1 MTHLSATM
9 FRGIAILAVAAIAVG
24 PTGVWAEGGRGGNG
38 GEVELRHGADDAL
51 IRQADDNSDVPV
63 VDVGDDQGDRAAE
76 VGDDRGADDGAAAAP
91 AAGTPPPTAPAAP
104 AGQAN
109 SVVALSVVEGGSA
122 QDWTY
127 APAQLTTTVGTTL
140 TWTNAGAEDHTV
152 TSDDRTS
159 FDSRNIS
166 PHATF
171 SFAPTTAGTFAY
183 HCAYHPW
190 MKGTITVTQ

>member
-1 MTHLSATM
+1 MHLSATK
-9 FRGIAILAVAAIAVG
+9 FRGIVILAIAAIVVG
-24 PTGVWAEGGRGGNG
+24 PTGVWAEGGRRGNG

-63 VDVGDDQGDRAAE
+63 GDIGDDHGDRAAE
-76 VGDDRGADDGAAAAP
+76 VRDDRGADDGAAA
-91 AAGTPPPTAPAAP
+91 APAAP

-122 QDWTY
+122 QAWTY

-159 FDSRNIS
+159 FDSRNLS

-171 SFAPTTAGTFAY
+171 SFTPTTAGTFGY